1 MFHINPKK
9 KQWNVFVMCLRIIV
23 LRNVEVLILIKT
35 YIIMKKFKIYRDNQH
50 MDEFFLKK
58 GFVKWYCQHKIF
70 TIAEHAMDM
79 NSIQLHRW
87 LNCCAFLVTTIHI
100 HSIPVP
106 TIPNILSIINYLF
119 RTITNNWFYV

>member
-1 MFHINPKK
+1 M
-9 KQWNVFVMCLRIIV
+9 FVMCLRIIV

-58 GFVKWYCQHKIF
+58 GYCQHKIF

-79 NSIQLHRW
+79 NSIQLHR
-87 LNCCAFLVTTIHI
+87 
-100 HSIPVP
+100 
-106 TIPNILSIINYLF
+106 
-119 RTITNNWFYV
+119 